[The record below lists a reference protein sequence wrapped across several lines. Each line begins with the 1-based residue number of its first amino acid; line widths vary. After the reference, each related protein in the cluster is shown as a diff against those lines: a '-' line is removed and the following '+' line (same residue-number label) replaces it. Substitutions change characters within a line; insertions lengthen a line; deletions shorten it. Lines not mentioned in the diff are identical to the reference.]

1 MARRLPLQ
9 SGEPM
14 IWIAAVRLLFV
25 VIALASVAV
34 FDVPHRGRVALV
46 LAAAALPWAV
56 MALAATRRNPRFAPN
71 PLVAL
76 VDLVV
81 LGGVQVAEPEAYAGV
96 RFVALFFVATH
107 AYFLGEMRG
116 LVVAAAAVVALVPAA
131 ALLHGIPIHGGMLP
145 YYEVLFAVS
154 ALSCGLLVG
163 RFRTGESAARSEAA
177 PAPGPVFPSLRS
189 RCRGDR
195 RSARRAPACS
205 PGRCGR
211 APCWRAG
218 PSR

>member
-1 MARRLPLQ
+1 MDDPPLQ
-9 SGEPM
+9 LFEIDLVATSNLFRAGH
-14 IWIAAVRLLFV
+14 RL
-25 VIALASVAV
+25 
-34 FDVPHRGRVALV
+34 RVHV
-46 LAAAALPWAV
+46 
-56 MALAATRRNPRFAPN
+56 TSSSFPRFAPN

-76 VDLVV
+76 VDLAV

-163 RFRTGESAARSEAA
+163 RFRTGESAARLRGGS
-177 PAPGPVFPSLRS
+177 PSRS
-189 RCRGDR
+189 TTARCR
-195 RSARRAPACS
+195 SS
-205 PGRCGR
+205 
-211 APCWRAG
+211 
-218 PSR
+218 